1 MAAVDFQQRIERQ
14 FDSFCRT
21 VLKNT
26 LRTLLAQRRRKISY
40 ELPLDI
46 DTLQIVIEPYESIH
60 PLHAHKLDQW
70 TAALMED
77 IVADAIMS
85 LSEDQRRI
93 ILLYYFLG
101 RSDYEIADELNMV
114 RRTVS
119 RHRNRALSS
128 LRDFL
133 GKEMAY
139 E

>member
-1 MAAVDFQQRIERQ
+1 MADLEFQNRIVKQ
-14 FDSFCRT
+14 FDSYCRT

-26 LRTLLAQRRRKISY
+26 LRTLLAQRRRKTSHEY
-40 ELPLDI
+40 PLDL
-46 DTLQIVIEPYESIH
+46 DTLRIIAEPYETAKS
-60 PLHAHKLDQW
+60 LRAHKLDQW
-70 TAALMED
+70 TTALLED

-85 LSEDQRRI
+85 LSEDQRHI

-119 RHRNRALSS
+119 RYRNRALSS
-128 LRDFL
+128 LREFL

-139 E
+139 D

>member
-1 MAAVDFQQRIERQ
+1 MAALDFQQRIERQ
-14 FDSFCRT
+14 FDSYCRT
-21 VLKNT
+21 ILKNT
-26 LRTLLAQRRRKISY
+26 LRTLLAQRRRKIFH
-40 ELPLDI
+40 EFPLDI
-46 DTLQIVIEPYESIH
+46 DTLRIITEPNETTYS
-60 PLHAHKLDQW
+60 LHAYKLDQW
-70 TAALMED
+70 TTALLED

-101 RSDYEIADELNMV
+101 HSDYEIADELNMV